1 MSRLRSLI
9 DQFIRDWRSRAR
21 WAASFCT
28 TIRGRILVAFLVM
41 SAITGA
47 LGGYAVWGIQD
58 AGVLVRKT
66 FDESLMSINYA
77 RAAATDFATM
87 RAVFARRWIADD
99 PQLREDLDD
108 QIAGLAKT
116 LKDDLAIAAKRSQST
131 RAKEAALNVQ
141 RAVDA
146 WKDTSEHLLDKTK
159 LDASWDQLDRYAAK
173 VDQQVDL
180 LINYTAG
187 DGFLYRQSAID
198 TVAHDLNFNI
208 AGTALALL
216 MSGLV
221 AWTLA
226 RRIIRPVATA
236 SNVAECIATGK
247 LDVLIPAGGT
257 DELGTLLASM
267 RSMRDNIGQM
277 MDREVAQRRSAQ
289 TRLADAL
296 DSSQEGVVVVDA
308 AECIAL
314 ANAQAVNLLGLAPE
328 LMKPGTRLSHLRP
341 NLDVSL
347 RDGGVLT
354 RRDDGL
360 PPTGNFRLAG
370 GKWLRISQSATR
382 DGGFIVVCSDISH
395 AMEQEADLRKIN
407 LRLDAALDNMSQGL
421 CLFDGQGR
429 LEVVNRRFFEIFGLS
444 RELIRPGLA
453 FSDVLELG
461 EWCRDHDN
469 QPAIKLLAEQ
479 TQLMSR
485 HETGTHYYE
494 LSDGRVIASAY
505 SPTSNGG
512 WVATFEDVTERRQAE
527 ARIIHMARHD
537 ALTDLPNR
545 SLFRER
551 IERGLSRGEKLAILF
566 VDLDR
571 FKTVNDTLGHPI
583 GDALL
588 CAVTKRLQKAVRGS
602 DMVARLGG
610 DEFAVIQL
618 GAKPTDASELASRI
632 IEALSEPFELMG
644 NQVII
649 GASIGIAIA
658 PTDGREPD
666 QLLRNSDMALYRAKG
681 NGRGTYH
688 FFQPEMDAEMQ
699 ARHVLEVDLRKA
711 MLAGEFELYYQ
722 PIVSVASG
730 KIVGCEAL
738 IRWNH
743 PQRGLVTPDDFIPIA
758 EEIGLIAP
766 LGEWVLRQA
775 CRDAAAWPGIQMV
788 AVNLSAVQFRN
799 QTLALNVASA
809 LNDSGLDPRR
819 LVLEITETVLLQ
831 NNSAVL
837 DTLHQI
843 RDLGVKISMD
853 DFGTGYS
860 SLSYLRK
867 FPFDKI
873 KIDRSFIRELGK
885 KDDCRAIIRA
895 ITRLAS
901 SLGMVTIAEGVETNE
916 QLEIL
921 RIEGCTQV
929 QGFLLSAPTS
939 AREIVKLLR
948 PASSR
953 ARVA

>member
-1 MSRLRSLI
+1 
-9 DQFIRDWRSRAR
+9 
-21 WAASFCT
+21 
-28 TIRGRILVAFLVM
+28 
-41 SAITGA
+41 
-47 LGGYAVWGIQD
+47 
-58 AGVLVRKT
+58 
-66 FDESLMSINYA
+66 
-77 RAAATDFATM
+77 
-87 RAVFARRWIADD
+87 
-99 PQLREDLDD
+99 
-108 QIAGLAKT
+108 
-116 LKDDLAIAAKRSQST
+116 
-131 RAKEAALNVQ
+131 
-141 RAVDA
+141 
-146 WKDTSEHLLDKTK
+146 
-159 LDASWDQLDRYAAK
+159 
-173 VDQQVDL
+173 
-180 LINYTAG
+180 
-187 DGFLYRQSAID
+187 
-198 TVAHDLNFNI
+198 
-208 AGTALALL
+208 
-216 MSGLV
+216 
-221 AWTLA
+221 
-226 RRIIRPVATA
+226 
-236 SNVAECIATGK
+236 
-247 LDVLIPAGGT
+247 
-257 DELGTLLASM
+257 
-267 RSMRDNIGQM
+267 
-277 MDREVAQRRSAQ
+277 
-289 TRLADAL
+289 
-296 DSSQEGVVVVDA
+296 
-308 AECIAL
+308 
-314 ANAQAVNLLGLAPE
+314 
-328 LMKPGTRLSHLRP
+328 
-341 NLDVSL
+341 
-347 RDGGVLT
+347 
-354 RRDDGL
+354 
-360 PPTGNFRLAG
+360 
-370 GKWLRISQSATR
+370 
-382 DGGFIVVCSDISH
+382 
-395 AMEQEADLRKIN
+395 
-407 LRLDAALDNMSQGL
+407 
-421 CLFDGQGR
+421 
-429 LEVVNRRFFEIFGLS
+429 
-444 RELIRPGLA
+444 
-453 FSDVLELG
+453 
-461 EWCRDHDN
+461 
-469 QPAIKLLAEQ
+469 
-479 TQLMSR
+479 
-485 HETGTHYYE
+485 
-494 LSDGRVIASAY
+494 
-505 SPTSNGG
+505 
-512 WVATFEDVTERRQAE
+512 
-527 ARIIHMARHD
+527 
-537 ALTDLPNR
+537 
-545 SLFRER
+545 
-551 IERGLSRGEKLAILF
+551 
-566 VDLDR
+566 
-571 FKTVNDTLGHPI
+571 
-583 GDALL
+583 
-588 CAVTKRLQKAVRGS
+588 
-602 DMVARLGG
+602 MVARLGG